1 MSFALRFDMRAPPGG
16 AATAAE
22 LYAAALDMA
31 AWADERSC
39 ALIVVSEH
47 HASPDGYLPSPLV
60 LAAAIAG
67 RTRRVPIQVAALLV
81 PLHDPLRLAE
91 DLAVLDLVS
100 GGRVS
105 VVCAIGYR
113 PEEYAM
119 FGRPMQGR
127 GRRLEES
134 LALMRRAWSGE
145 PFEHAGRT
153 VRVTPPPRT
162 PGGPPLFLGGRSEAA
177 ARRAARLGLG
187 LLAEG
192 GGDALRQIYL
202 DACREAGRPPG
213 LCVTPAPGAVT
224 SAFVAD
230 DVERAWRELGPHLLH
245 DATMYAAWLGEGHD
259 AVSKSTARSVDELRA
274 ERGAYRVFT
283 PEEALAHARAAGL
296 LMLQP
301 LCGGIPPA
309 LAWRHLE
316 LFGERVLPAL
326 RAGA

>member
-1 MSFALRFDMRAPPGG
+1 VRFTLRFYMRAPADGP
-16 AATAAE
+16 APAAE
-22 LYAAALDMA
+22 LSAAALDMA
-31 AWADERSC
+31 AWADERGC
-39 ALIVVSEH
+39 ALVFVSEH

-105 VVCAIGYR
+105 VVCALGYR

-119 FGRPMQGR
+119 FGRAMQGR
-127 GRRLEES
+127 GQRLEES
-134 LALMRRAWSGE
+134 LAAMRRAWSGE
-145 PFEHAGRT
+145 PFEYEGRT
-153 VRVTPPPRT
+153 VRVTPRPRT
-162 PGGPPLFLGGRSEAA
+162 PGGPPLFLGGRSEIA

-187 LLAEG
+187 LIAEG
-192 GGDALRQIYL
+192 GGDALRQVYL
-202 DACREAGRPPG
+202 EACRKAGRRPG
-213 LCVTPAPGAVT
+213 LCVTPKPGAVT

-230 DVERAWRELGPHLLH
+230 DVELAWRELGPHLLH
-245 DATMYAAWLGEGHD
+245 DATMYAAWMGEGHQ
-259 AVSKSTARSVDELRA
+259 AASKSCARSVDELRA
-274 ERGAYRVFT
+274 ERGAYRIFS
-283 PEEALAHARAAGL
+283 PEEAIAHARASRL
-296 LMLQP
+296 LTLQP

-316 LFGERVLPAL
+316 LFGSKVLPAL
-326 RAGA
+326 RARA